1 MTQSN
6 DMNNSFSAI
15 RKQVLGNTNS
25 FQLIDT
31 ELCESKLYFASA
43 KFSAISGDHL
53 ARALFLNNLLL
64 FILSQEPEHQ
74 QFAQKYALKTIQY
87 GRYAVFRTHATDL
100 YVLSYAV
107 LHPDSEQIALR
118 DGRQGVRYLQTLDLD
133 QQMSIEFIRR
143 IAAGTHTS
151 SQATRYLY
159 RLETQ
164 LRVRDGRYRLWRREA
179 ALWDQVRPAVKA
191 QIIKMMLAEVTRLGG
206 GTVRNSEL
214 VTVGL
219 RKLAKKYINTP
230 EPVAETLEPV
240 LVPRTQTLGDLHQR
254 WSGS

>member
-1 MTQSN
+1 
-6 DMNNSFSAI
+6 MNNSFSAI

-118 DGRQGVRYLQTLDLD
+118 DGKQGVRYLQTLDLD

-143 IAAGTHTS
+143 IAAGTNTS

-164 LRVRDGRYRLWRREA
+164 LRIRDGRYRLWRREA

-191 QIIKMMLAEVTRLGG
+191 QIIKMMLTELNRLGS

-219 RKLAKKYINTP
+219 RKLAKKYINTT

-240 LVPRTQTLGDLHQR
+240 LVPRTQTLRDLHQR